1 MYNFV
6 QTSKICPFMSR
17 DWKMMCIPALSVT
30 EIKSL
35 YFWHCFHVVL
45 SRRAQSIHSK
55 GKRKKPHSARSVK
68 SFLLNQ
74 NLVHSIKSFHLY
86 TFTYYT
92 HLVCL
97 HACVRPCKCARALPV
112 NSLHSNPCQGTQ
124 SLEYIKS
131 AVLGQAPGID
141 LSIYHAFLNP
151 RKENELSFQTS
162 WIPLRSWCSR
172 RDDFFFFFSLKG

>member
-1 MYNFV
+1 MQFIEQTHKTVRTVNISKSTMYNFV

-17 DWKMMCIPALSVT
+17 DWKMMCIPALFVT
-30 EIKSL
+30 EIISL
-35 YFWHCFHVVL
+35 YFWHCFYVVL

-74 NLVHSIKSFHLY
+74 NLVRSIKSFHLY

-97 HACVRPCKCARALPV
+97 HACVQPCKCARALPV
-112 NSLHSNPCQGTQ
+112 NSLRSNPCQGTQ

-151 RKENELSFQTS
+151 RK
-162 WIPLRSWCSR
+162 R
-172 RDDFFFFFSLKG
+172 K